1 MQFFFVF
8 VCLVALASSHPHNKK
23 RAHEKRRKTLN
34 APERDPLQLKRSDD
48 TTSDYGFKRSDDT
61 TSDYGFKRSDDT
73 TSDYGFKR
81 SDDTTSD
88 YGFKRSDDTTSDY
101 GFKRSDDTTSDYG
114 LERREN
120 AELETKGKEMN
131 RKEDADRQ
139 EIVELLRKFLE
150 NHK

>member
-101 GFKRSDDTTSDYG
+101 G